1 MAIEQLQRLLG
12 ALGVVAILAGA
23 GIGFF
28 GHRWGIT
35 IDTARLVGS
44 VLVIA
49 GIGDLVAAML
59 LDRIVGKG
67 KV

>member
-1 MAIEQLQRLLG
+1 MNSEQLKRLLG
-12 ALGVVAILAGA
+12 ALGIGAILAGA

-28 GHRWGIT
+28 GDRFGISLE
-35 IDTARLVGS
+35 TARLVGS

-49 GIGDLVAAML
+49 GICDLVAAML

-67 KV
+67 KK